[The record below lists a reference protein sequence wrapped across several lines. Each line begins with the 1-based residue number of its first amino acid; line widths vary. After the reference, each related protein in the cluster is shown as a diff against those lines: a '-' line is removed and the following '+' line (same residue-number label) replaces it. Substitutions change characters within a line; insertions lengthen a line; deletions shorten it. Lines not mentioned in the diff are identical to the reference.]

1 MPKTPAD
8 LPPDR
13 PLPVDTPPSASAE
26 ILDSALATD
35 AEDLPAAPVDPETL
49 DDEPPGLR
57 GGRTRSPI
65 RGRMTFLELQLD
77 VPLLVGLEAWLAART
92 PEWKE
97 AFAREQGVRLDTLE
111 KGEQLRYFLLD
122 VVGRDMEADE
132 DRPPD
137 AQEYAIGAVL
147 TRTFRSYRDE
157 GVQVQVEAARRAER
171 ERWTHLLADRL
182 RERYPSLSAE
192 ELALLLG
199 EEG

>member
-77 VPLLVGLEAWLAART
+77 VPLLVGLEAWLAAR
-92 PEWKE
+92 
-97 AFAREQGVRLDTLE
+97 QS
-111 KGEQLRYFLLD
+111 
-122 VVGRDMEADE
+122 GRSTA
-132 DRPPD
+132 
-137 AQEYAIGAVL
+137 GA
-147 TRTFRSYRDE
+147 
-157 GVQVQVEAARRAER
+157 
-171 ERWTHLLADRL
+171 
-182 RERYPSLSAE
+182 
-192 ELALLLG
+192 
-199 EEG
+199 